1 MIRLSYIIPETWPKI
16 LSEIFP
22 FFPKK
27 ALKFFLEMSKILPK
41 TLKKFSKNFVF
52 FDGDITRKN
61 EL

>member
-52 FDGDITRKN
+52 FLMAI
-61 EL
+61 